1 MRIEES
7 RRGSCAYYSR
17 DYSSWLEPPSSVFS
31 LGLLLYWDSVG
42 HQSDTLIKGLTK
54 ELLSQPKR
62 SCNLDQQC
70 KAPDL
75 LTFGDCGRTSVAEF
89 VGRMTKTT
97 REGKKVRVRGPRL
110 ASPPS
115 IRLREEQSDFVSS
128 TCSREPTKGD
138 TSVDPTE
145 RPNSEFVVP
154 SQQPTLIL
162 VVFAIA
168 PEDPGRNF
176 PNFRPAPPWKSKLL
190 A

>member
-7 RRGSCAYYSR
+7 RRGSRAYYSR
-17 DYSSWLEPPSSVFS
+17 DYSSWLIPPSSVFS
-31 LGLLLYWDSVG
+31 FRMEYW
-42 HQSDTLIKGLTK
+42 DTLIKGLTK

-62 SCNLDQQC
+62 SCNLDQQR

-75 LTFGDCGRTSVAEF
+75 LTFNDCGRTAVAEF
-89 VGRMTKTT
+89 VGWMTKTT

-115 IRLREEQSDFVSS
+115 IRLTEKQADFVSS
-128 TCSREPTKGD
+128 TCSREPMKGD
-138 TSVDPTE
+138 TSV
-145 RPNSEFVVP
+145 
-154 SQQPTLIL
+154 LIL